1 MEHPDRSPDVSGYIA
16 GLILG
21 AEDPVGQGSPLHSM
35 SIRIPLEL
43 AAYVIEMATSTGKSR
58 NEMARLLLQAGVDEV
73 LGRLPAEAS
82 EDIRLAVGERF
93 GDMRDDHFPD

>member
-1 MEHPDRSPDVSGYIA
+1 MDHPDKRPDVSGYIA

-21 AEDPVGQGSPLHSM
+21 AEEPVGQGSPLHSM

-43 AAYVIEMATSTGKSR
+43 AAYVIEMAISTDKSR

-73 LGRLPAEAS
+73 LGRLPTEAS
-82 EDIRLAVGERF
+82 EDIRLAVVERF
-93 GDMRDDHFPD
+93 CDMRDDHFPD